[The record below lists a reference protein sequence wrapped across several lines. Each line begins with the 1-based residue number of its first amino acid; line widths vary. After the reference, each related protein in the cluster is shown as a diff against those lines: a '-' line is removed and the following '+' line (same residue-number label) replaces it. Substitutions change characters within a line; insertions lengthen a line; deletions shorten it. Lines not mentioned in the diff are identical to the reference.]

1 MPAKDRPAFL
11 PLPSKQHKLRRCKM
25 EFQIIWF
32 ILWAVLWAVFFMLEG
47 FDFGAGILHSILG
60 KNEAEK
66 RMIRQAIG
74 PFWNGNE
81 VWLITAGGATFAAF
95 PTTYAL
101 MFSYLY
107 SALLL
112 ILFALIFR
120 GVALELREKGEGE
133 RWRKGFDTA
142 LFLGSF
148 LPALLFG
155 VAFGNIFQGLPMD
168 AEGYHGSLISLLNPY
183 GILTGL
189 FFVLLFLV
197 HGALWLSLKIEGDI
211 SQRSSALAGKL
222 WYALLAVAV
231 AFLVS
236 TNFATNLYANYFQ
249 NSVWL
254 VIPLFAVAALIAIKP
269 FLSKGSLPGAF
280 AASCVTIVMVTFTGV
295 AGLYPNLIPSSID
308 PAYSL
313 TIYNS
318 SSSPY
323 TLKIMTVVALIFVP
337 VVIAY
342 QIWSYRIFRKK
353 VSADEMLEEG
363 ESY

>member
-1 MPAKDRPAFL
+1 
-11 PLPSKQHKLRRCKM
+11 M

-47 FDFGAGILHSILG
+47 FDFGAGILHSFLG
-60 KNEAEK
+60 RDETEK
-66 RMIRQAIG
+66 GMIRQAIG
-74 PFWNGNE
+74 PVWNGNE

-107 SALLL
+107 TALLL

-120 GVALELREKGEGE
+120 GVALEFRGKGEGTA
-133 RWRKGFDTA
+133 WKKGWDTA
-142 LFLGSF
+142 ILFGSF
-148 LPALLFG
+148 IPALFFG
-155 VAFGNIFQGLPMD
+155 VAFGNIFRGLPMD
-168 AEGYHGSLISLLNPY
+168 AEGYHGTLFSLLNPY

-189 FFVLLFLV
+189 LFVLLFLV
-197 HGALWLSLKIEGDI
+197 HGALWLSLKIEGDLGK
-211 SQRSSALAGKL
+211 RASAVAGKT
-222 WYALLAVAV
+222 WYLLLAVAV
-231 AFLVS
+231 AFLVH

-249 NSVWL
+249 NFLWL
-254 VIPLFAVAALIAIKP
+254 AVPLIAVLSLITIKLL
-269 FLSKGSLPGAF
+269 LSKGRIAGAF
-280 AASCVTIVMVTFTGV
+280 FASCVTIVMVTFTGV

-313 TIYNS
+313 TIFNS

-342 QIWSYRIFRKK
+342 QIWSYRVFRHK
-353 VSADEMLEEG
+353 VTAEDMLDEK